1 MSPEPS
7 TASTSVETALQSDLA
22 VSRPTSSAKG
32 TLFNIMRYATHDGPG
47 IRTTVFFKG
56 CPLRCL
62 WCHNPEG
69 QSPELELFFRADRCM
84 HCGDCSKACPN
95 GAILFNEAT
104 PLTLKDKCRLCGTCV
119 DVCQSMAREM
129 TGRSMTVGEVIEE
142 IQKDVIFY
150 DESGG
155 GVTFSGGEPLM
166 QPGFLQDLLEAC
178 KERRIH
184 TAVETC
190 GLAESQTLL
199 KIAAHVDLFLYD
211 LKIIDSRKHEEF
223 TGVPN
228 SVILANLKA
237 LSDHHPHIVIRFPLI
252 PGTNDDEEN
261 MLETGRF
268 LASLRNVREIE
279 ILPYHRTGTEKYR
292 GLGRTYDLK
301 QIKPPSSEQIHRS
314 ADIFRGLGLQAKV
327 GG

>member
-1 MSPEPS
+1 MSSEAS
-7 TASTSVETALQSDLA
+7 TASTSIEMTGQSGVAL
-22 VSRPTSSAKG
+22 SRAAWSTRG
-32 TLFNIMRYATHDGPG
+32 TVFNIMRYATHDGPG
-47 IRTTVFFKG
+47 IRTTVFLKG

-69 QSPELELFFRADRCM
+69 QSRRRELFFRADRCI
-84 HCGDCSKACPN
+84 HCGDCSRACPH

-119 DVCQSMAREM
+119 EVCQSLAREVI
-129 TGRSMTVGEVIEE
+129 GRDMTVGQVVEE
-142 IQKDVIFY
+142 IEKDTVFY

-166 QPGFLQDLLEAC
+166 QPDFLQDLLEAC

-199 KIAAHVDLFLYD
+199 KIAALVDLFLYD
-211 LKIIDSRKHEEF
+211 LKVIDAQRHQEF

-228 SVILANLKA
+228 TAILENLKL
-237 LSDHHPHIVIRFPLI
+237 LSDHHSQIVIRFPLI
-252 PGTNDDEEN
+252 PGANDDEEN
-261 MLETGRF
+261 LLETGSF
-268 LASLRNVREIE
+268 LASLRNVREIQ
-279 ILPYHRTGTEKYR
+279 ILPYHRAGTEKYR
-292 GLGRTYDLK
+292 GLGRTYEIE
-301 QIKPPSSEQIHRS
+301 QIKPPSSEQIRRS
-314 ADIFRGLGLQAKV
+314 ADIFRGLGLQPKV